1 MKTQELDQLL
11 ASEARHFRRILT
23 WLCTVFLCGF
33 LGLSAY
39 LLLDQ
44 QQRQQEAQNYQRSV
58 LKSIASSL
66 THELQQVLP
75 PQDGETYSTRS
86 LWWIRDLAY
95 RYAVGS
101 ACFLFLVD
109 DSGRYLHHP
118 NREWVLIGQQM
129 QNHDTQALAE
139 IGAQLRQ
146 NSGSGFYRLQ
156 ESQRLSWIFS
166 EPVAETSYIAGLS
179 CHANELLYIP
189 YLKRIHAL
197 LFFLGS
203 ISLLLILLLLM
214 HIERFQRLHFKRTS
228 LLLSFTLLL
237 NIGFIWYQTL
247 NSPHY
252 APGASLLQSPT
263 DFYRYRSAVSLDAS
277 ESPDSAPASDPEIS
291 SGEIELI
298 PTGLVIRSLE
308 FESADTFKVSGY
320 IWQRARRGENT
331 VKWTPIVFPNAV
343 SIHWGNSFGGHLNQ
357 SRIQGRSFELRLKQQ
372 LEHYAY
378 PLNAENLE
386 IRMIP
391 ETAFTQRV
399 ALLPELESYRSLNE
413 QQMGLEPGF
422 FIDGWRVMQ
431 TYFSYAFY
439 EPPTDFGAL
448 SLTPGSS
455 SALPELR
462 FNLDIQRRLWG
473 SFLVELMALVTVL
486 VLLFTVFVRTTHDQA
501 HLYRPLDIFGPIIGL
516 YFPLL
521 LAHARV
527 RQSLLS
533 VEQLLYVDYL
543 YMIVYLAIITV
554 AMYFVFLSQRA
565 IFWLNFKR
573 SIVPKAL
580 YWPWVLL
587 QIWLVTVWIFL

>member
-11 ASEARHFRRILT
+11 ASEARHFRRILS
-23 WLCTVFLCGF
+23 WLCALFLSGF

-44 QQRQQEAQNYQRSV
+44 QQRQQEALSYQRSV
-58 LKSIASSL
+58 LNSIASSL

-75 PQDGETYSTRS
+75 PAAGETYSTRS

-109 DSGRYLHHP
+109 DTGRYLHHP
-118 NREWVLIGQQM
+118 NREWVLIGHQIQR
-129 QNHDTQALAE
+129 HDTEALTR
-139 IGAQLRQ
+139 IGQQLLQ
-146 NSGSGFYRLQ
+146 NPGSGFYRLQ
-156 ESQRLSWIFS
+156 EPQHLSWIFS
-166 EPVAETSYIAGLS
+166 EPVAETPYIAGLS
-179 CHANELLYIP
+179 CHADEILHIP

-203 ISLLLILLLLM
+203 ITLLLILLLLM
-214 HIERFQRLHFKRTS
+214 HIERFQRIEFKRTS
-228 LLLSFTLLL
+228 FLLSFTLLL

-247 NSPHY
+247 HSPHY
-252 APGASLLQSPT
+252 APEASLLQSPT
-263 DFYRYRSAVSLDAS
+263 DFYRYRSAVSLDAG
-277 ESPDSAPASDPEIS
+277 EDSDSLPASDPETADNDIQF
-291 SGEIELI
+291 I

-308 FESADTFKVSGY
+308 FETADTFKVSGY
-320 IWQRARRGENT
+320 IWQRARRGESEVT
-331 VKWTPIVFPNAV
+331 WTPIFFPNAV
-343 SIHWGNSFGGHLNQ
+343 SVTWGNSFGGHLNQ

-391 ETAFTQRV
+391 EPAFTRRV
-399 ALLPELESYRSLNE
+399 ALLPELESYRNIGT
-413 QQMGLEPGF
+413 QMGLEPGF

-431 TYFSYAFY
+431 SYFSYAFY

-448 SLTPGSS
+448 SLSADNS

-486 VLLFTVFVRTTHDQA
+486 MLLFTVFVRTTHDQA
-501 HLYRPLDIFGPIIGL
+501 HLYRPLDIFGPVIGL

-527 RQSLLS
+527 RQSMLS

-554 AMYFVFLSQRA
+554 AMYFVFLSQRE
-565 IFWLNFKR
+565 IFWLKFKR